1 MLVIKNSEGQIF
13 CSPANGEPYRFET
26 EELAVS
32 MIEGFGLQNVSI
44 VEEDAPIPEE
54 KELRY
59 GGQDD
64 LW

>member
-1 MLVIKNSEGQIF
+1 MLIIKNSNGQIF
-13 CSPANGEPYRFET
+13 CSPVSGKPYRFET
-26 EELAVS
+26 EELAAS
-32 MIEGFGLQNVSI
+32 MIKKFDLQNVFI
-44 VEEDAPIPEE
+44 VDEDAPISEE